1 MKLKMLDLEQA
12 GKVYE
17 YVSAMPRNENG
28 FATEFAGCTR
38 EEFERLVER
47 AEKARRGEGLPEGW
61 VPQTQYI
68 LWNDEDIPVGMFH
81 FRQHLC
87 PSLRQRSGHIGYTI
101 REGYRGRGYATEGLR
116 LMIEEAKKTVP
127 EHELLIGAL
136 KSNKASLAV
145 QRKNGAIPVLETE
158 DYILNRI
165 PLDRSRVPVVASEE
179 SPFFDSDDLTDGE
192 ITLKVKELSPAQ
204 PEKNWFPAY
213 HYQIC
218 LTDGTPVGDCDLRLG
233 HNENIYYGGH
243 IGYNVDEPY
252 RGHHYAAKA
261 VRLLKKQAR
270 KHGMGFVIITC
281 NEHNAASART
291 CELAGCKYI
300 ETVDLPEYN
309 DMYKEGQRRVM
320 IWQLMTEDDGTKI

>member
-1 MKLKMLDLEQA
+1 MKLMKLDA
-12 GKVYE
+12 SRDVYE
-17 YVSAMPRNENG
+17 YLTKVPANENG
-28 FATEFAGCTR
+28 FENEFAGCTY
-38 EEFERLVER
+38 EEFQRLTEL
-47 AEKARRGEGLPEGW
+47 AEKQSRGEGLPEGY
-61 VPQTQYI
+61 VPQTIYI
-68 LWNDEDIPVGMFH
+68 LRNEEDVPVGVFH

-87 PSLRQRSGHIGYTI
+87 PALRQHSGHIGYSI

-136 KSNKASLAV
+136 KSNEASLAV
-145 QRKNGAIPVLETE
+145 QRKNGALPVLETE
-158 DYILNRI
+158 DYVLNRI
-165 PLDRSRVPVVASEE
+165 PLDRTRVPVVGSEE

-192 ITLKVKELSPAQ
+192 IRLEVKELSPAR

-213 HYQIC
+213 HYRIC

-261 VRLLKKQAR
+261 VQLLKKQAR

-281 NEHNAASART
+281 NEHNAASARS
-291 CELAGCKYI
+291 CELAGCRYI

-309 DMYKEGQRRVM
+309 DMYQEGQRRVM
-320 IWQLMTEDDGTKI
+320 IWQLMTE

>member
-1 MKLKMLDLEQA
+1 MKLMKLDA
-12 GKVYE
+12 SRDVYE
-17 YVSAMPRNENG
+17 YLTKVPANENG
-28 FATEFAGCTR
+28 FENEFAGCTY
-38 EEFERLVER
+38 EEFQRLTEL
-47 AEKARRGEGLPEGW
+47 AEKQSRGEGLPEGY
-61 VPQTQYI
+61 VPQTIYI
-68 LWNDEDIPVGMFH
+68 LRNEEDVPVGVFH

-87 PSLRQRSGHIGYTI
+87 PALRQHSGHIGYSI

-136 KSNKASLAV
+136 KSNEASLAV
-145 QRKNGAIPVLETE
+145 QRKNGALPVLETE
-158 DYILNRI
+158 DYVLNRI
-165 PLDRSRVPVVASEE
+165 PLDRTRVPVVASEE

-192 ITLKVKELSPAQ
+192 IRLEVEELSPAK

-213 HYQIC
+213 HYRIC

-270 KHGMGFVIITC
+270 KHGIGFVIITC
-281 NEHNAASART
+281 NEHNAASARS

-320 IWQLMTEDDGTKI
+320 IWQLMTEE

>member
-1 MKLKMLDLEQA
+1 MKLMKLDA
-12 GKVYE
+12 SRDVYE
-17 YVSAMPRNENG
+17 YLTKVPANENG
-28 FATEFAGCTR
+28 FENEFAGCTY
-38 EEFERLVER
+38 EEFQRLTEL
-47 AEKARRGEGLPEGW
+47 AEKQSRGEGLPEGY
-61 VPQTQYI
+61 VPQTIYI
-68 LWNDEDIPVGMFH
+68 LRNEEDVPVGVFH

-87 PSLRQRSGHIGYTI
+87 PALRQHSGHIGYSI

-136 KSNKASLAV
+136 KSNEASLAV
-145 QRKNGAIPVLETE
+145 QRKNGALPVLETE
-158 DYILNRI
+158 DYVLNRI
-165 PLDRSRVPVVASEE
+165 PLDRTRVPVVGSEE

-192 ITLKVKELSPAQ
+192 IRLEVEELSPAR

-213 HYQIC
+213 HYRIC
-218 LTDGTPVGDCDLRLG
+218 LTDGTTVGDCDLRLG

-281 NEHNAASART
+281 NEHNAASARS
-291 CELAGCKYI
+291 CELAGCRYI

-309 DMYKEGQRRVM
+309 DMYQEGQRRVM
-320 IWQLMTEDDGTKI
+320 IWQLMTE

>member
-1 MKLKMLDLEQA
+1 MKLMKLDA
-12 GKVYE
+12 SRDVYE
-17 YVSAMPRNENG
+17 YLTKVPANENG
-28 FATEFAGCTR
+28 FENEFAGCTY
-38 EEFERLVER
+38 EEFQRLTEL
-47 AEKARRGEGLPEGW
+47 AEKQSRGEGLPEGY
-61 VPQTQYI
+61 VPQTIYI
-68 LWNDEDIPVGMFH
+68 LRNEEDVPVGVFH

-87 PSLRQRSGHIGYTI
+87 PALRQHSGHIGYSI

-136 KSNKASLAV
+136 KSNEASLAV
-145 QRKNGAIPVLETE
+145 QRKNGALPVLETE
-158 DYILNRI
+158 DYVLNRI
-165 PLDRSRVPVVASEE
+165 PLDRTRVPAVASEE

-192 ITLKVKELSPAQ
+192 IRLEVEELSPAR

-213 HYQIC
+213 HYRIC

-261 VRLLKKQAR
+261 VHLLKKQAR

-281 NEHNAASART
+281 NEHNAASARS
-291 CELAGCKYI
+291 CELAGCRYI

-309 DMYKEGQRRVM
+309 DMYLEGQRRVM
-320 IWQLMTEDDGTKI
+320 IWQLMTE

>member
-1 MKLKMLDLEQA
+1 MKLMKLDA
-12 GKVYE
+12 SRDVYE
-17 YVSAMPRNENG
+17 YLTKVPANENG
-28 FATEFAGCTR
+28 FENEFAGCTY
-38 EEFERLVER
+38 EEFQRLTEL
-47 AEKARRGEGLPEGW
+47 AEKQSRGEGLPEGY
-61 VPQTQYI
+61 VPQTIYI
-68 LWNDEDIPVGMFH
+68 LRNEEDIPVGVFH

-87 PSLRQRSGHIGYTI
+87 PALRQHSGHIGYSI
-101 REGYRGRGYATEGLR
+101 REGYRGRGYANEGLR

-136 KSNKASLAV
+136 KSNAASLAV
-145 QRKNGAIPVLETE
+145 QRKNGAIPLLETE

-165 PLDRSRVPVVASEE
+165 PLDRTRVPVVASEE

-192 ITLKVKELSPAQ
+192 ITLEVEELSPAK

-213 HYQIC
+213 HYRIC
-218 LTDGTPVGDCDLRLG
+218 LTDGTPVGACDLRLG

-243 IGYNVDEPY
+243 IGYNVDEAY

-281 NEHNAASART
+281 NEHNAASARS
-291 CELAGCKYI
+291 CELAGCRYI

-320 IWQLMTEDDGTKI
+320 IWQLMTEK

>member
-1 MKLKMLDLEQA
+1 MKLMKLDA
-12 GKVYE
+12 SRDVYE
-17 YVSAMPRNENG
+17 YLTKVPANENG
-28 FATEFAGCTR
+28 FENEFAGCMY
-38 EEFERLVER
+38 EEFQRLTEL
-47 AEKARRGEGLPEGW
+47 AEKQSRGEGLPEGY
-61 VPQTQYI
+61 VPQTIYI
-68 LWNDEDIPVGMFH
+68 LRNEEDVPVGVFH

-87 PSLRQRSGHIGYTI
+87 PALRQHSGHIGYSI

-136 KSNKASLAV
+136 KSNEASLAV
-145 QRKNGAIPVLETE
+145 QRKNGALPVLETE
-158 DYILNRI
+158 DYVLNRI
-165 PLDRSRVPVVASEE
+165 PLDRTRVPAVASEE

-192 ITLKVKELSPAQ
+192 IRLEVEELSPAR

-213 HYQIC
+213 HYRIC

-281 NEHNAASART
+281 NEHNAASARS
-291 CELAGCKYI
+291 CELAGCRYI

-309 DMYKEGQRRVM
+309 DMYQEGQRRVM
-320 IWQLMTEDDGTKI
+320 IWQLMTE

>member
-1 MKLKMLDLEQA
+1 MKLMKLDA
-12 GKVYE
+12 SRDVYE
-17 YVSAMPRNENG
+17 YLTKVPADENG
-28 FATEFAGCTR
+28 FENEFNGCTY
-38 EEFERLVER
+38 EEFLRLTELAERQS
-47 AEKARRGEGLPEGW
+47 RGEGLPEGY
-61 VPQTQYI
+61 VPQTIYI
-68 LWNDEDIPVGMFH
+68 LRNEEDVPVGVFH

-87 PSLRQRSGHIGYTI
+87 PSLRSHSGHIGYSI
-101 REGYRGRGYATEGLR
+101 RDGYRGRGYATEGLR

-136 KSNKASLAV
+136 KSNAASLAA
-145 QRKNGAIPVLETE
+145 QRKNGAVPVLETE

-165 PLDRSRVPVVASEE
+165 LLDRSAVPCVAGED

-192 ITLKVKELSPAQ
+192 IMLEVSELSPAR

-213 HYQIC
+213 HYRIC
-218 LTDGTPVGDCDLRLG
+218 LTDGTPVGVCDLRLG

-243 IGYNVDEPY
+243 IGYNVDEAY

-261 VRLLKKQAR
+261 VRLLKRQAR

-320 IWQLMTEDDGTKI
+320 IWQLMTEE

>member
-1 MKLKMLDLEQA
+1 MKLMKLDA
-12 GKVYE
+12 SRDVYE
-17 YVSAMPRNENG
+17 YLTKVPANENG
-28 FATEFAGCTR
+28 FENEFAGCTY
-38 EEFERLVER
+38 EEFQRLTEL
-47 AEKARRGEGLPEGW
+47 AEKQSRGEGLPEGY
-61 VPQTQYI
+61 VPQTIYI
-68 LWNDEDIPVGMFH
+68 LRNEEDVPVGAFH

-87 PSLRQRSGHIGYTI
+87 PSLRKHSGHIGYSI

-136 KSNKASLAV
+136 KSNAASLAV
-145 QRKNGAIPVLETE
+145 QRKNGAIPLLETE

-165 PLDRSRVPVVASEE
+165 PLDRTRVPAVASEE

-192 ITLKVKELSPAQ
+192 ITLEVEELSPAK
-204 PEKNWFPAY
+204 PEKNWFATY
-213 HYQIC
+213 HYRIC

-281 NEHNAASART
+281 NEHNAASARS

-320 IWQLMTEDDGTKI
+320 IWQLMTEK

>member
-1 MKLKMLDLEQA
+1 
-12 GKVYE
+12 
-17 YVSAMPRNENG
+17 
-28 FATEFAGCTR
+28 
-38 EEFERLVER
+38 
-47 AEKARRGEGLPEGW
+47 
-61 VPQTQYI
+61 
-68 LWNDEDIPVGMFH
+68 
-81 FRQHLC
+81 
-87 PSLRQRSGHIGYTI
+87 
-101 REGYRGRGYATEGLR
+101 
-116 LMIEEAKKTVP
+116 MIEEAKKTVP

-136 KSNKASLAV
+136 KSNAASLAV

-165 PLDRSRVPVVASEE
+165 PLDRTRVPVVASEE

-192 ITLKVKELSPAQ
+192 ITLEVEELSPAK
-204 PEKNWFPAY
+204 PEKNWFAAY
-213 HYQIC
+213 HYRIC

-281 NEHNAASART
+281 NEHNAASARS

-309 DMYKEGQRRVM
+309 DMYKEGQRKVM
-320 IWQLMTEDDGTKI
+320 IWQLMTEE